1 MQELNFTDA
10 DVGKRVVN
18 SKGKKVGLVTE
29 IRNGTAYVDPDTGM
43 FDTIKAKLGWED
55 ADDDAYPLQ
64 KTAVASVTDDEIRLV
79 EGFDV
84 RER

>member
-1 MQELNFTDA
+1 MQEMNFTDA

-29 IRNGTAYVDPDTGM
+29 IRNGTAYVDPDVSM

-55 ADDDAYPLQ
+55 ADEDAYPLQ
-64 KTAVASVTDDEIRLV
+64 DAAVASVTDDEIRLV
-79 EGFDV
+79 EGFDA